1 MKNLYK
7 SVCIAGAALVLFGCS
22 CKVRSIS
29 DTAYQKS
36 WEPPLASGDNR
47 ESAFDY
53 RGELSEFDV
62 LGITRNEVTSE
73 SEIQQTLD
81 SAKQVRLR
89 PHSSIL
95 LIQSGAAFPDGAMMT
110 SLQTNFSVV
119 PFSGVPPF
127 RRNRFGSSDS
137 LDPESYSKSLRL
149 AAARGGN
156 DFILCYW
163 GILESE
169 NERLATKTVSWV
181 PVVHWVLPD
190 ERQHMRIRVK
200 LALVDVR
207 SGAWTI
213 FSPKPIENHRFSTS
227 PHREVVDQKQIE
239 ELKQE
244 AYQASVKD
252 LIADHSELVFAK

>member
-1 MKNLYK
+1 MKNRTIVSICAASLLF
-7 SVCIAGAALVLFGCS
+7 AGCTRS
-22 CKVRSIS
+22 IRSIS
-29 DTAYQKS
+29 NTAPENS
-36 WEPPLASGDNR
+36 WGANPVAGSVPNPVFA
-47 ESAFDY
+47 Y

-62 LGITRNEVTSE
+62 LGITRSE
-73 SEIQQTLD
+73 IVSDSEIQQTLD
-81 SAKQVRLR
+81 NAKQVRLR

-95 LIQSGAAFPDGAMMT
+95 LIQSGAAFPDGEMM
-110 SLQTNFSVV
+110 SALQTNFAVV
-119 PFSGVPPF
+119 PFSGAPPS
-127 RRNRFGSSDS
+127 RRSRFGSSTES
-137 LDPESYSKSLRL
+137 VDPESYSKSLRL

-181 PVVHWVLPD
+181 PVVHWVVPD

-207 SGAWTI
+207 SGNWTI
-213 FSPKPIENHRFSTS
+213 FSPKPIENRRFSTS

-239 ELKQE
+239 ELKKE

-252 LIADHSELVFAK
+252 LIAEHSELVFAK